1 MSKSDLRLMAR
12 SMQCG
17 IRKNLINCYSKS
29 RETIL
34 RHKSELSRLEFE
46 MLMSDVDLCLTT
58 GDARC
63 NNSSPPGLDSMGYS
77 DEFNLAHARNF
88 RIPSVKFIADELRA
102 IKQEYDMVSYRT
114 AEGVLSVV
122 MGPFIIKDVNF
133 GRFEIIIDERYLGVL
148 GNGFSEPT
156 LKALTPN
163 HPKSGDGREHP
174 HISLDKYLCMGAGED
189 IFKSAISE
197 VRILDALSIIE
208 SVLNT
213 YGAEPYKP
221 IEAWTGYFVMIVR
234 DTMRKAI

>member
-1 MSKSDLRLMAR
+1 
-12 SMQCG
+12 
-17 IRKNLINCYSKS
+17 
-29 RETIL
+29 
-34 RHKSELSRLEFE
+34 
-46 MLMSDVDLCLTT
+46 
-58 GDARC
+58 
-63 NNSSPPGLDSMGYS
+63 MGYS

-221 IEAWTGYFVMIVR
+221 IEAWTGYFCNDCSGYHAEGNMSDCYYCGNQRCNNCTVPDCCQNAHTVCYNCVDRARYSCIDCSIVP
-234 DTMRKAI
+234 